1 MSVRNTLLP
10 LPLLFLCYDFFY
22 SLFHRALHHQR
33 RVLRPVLRAHATAH
47 ASRGDGAPMAPRAT
61 GSARLY
67 LPRAFWL

>member
-33 RVLRPVLRAHATAH
+33 RVLLALAAAHAVAH
-47 ASRGDGAPMAPRAT
+47 AARGGGAPMAPRAT